1 MRTDSC
7 GKTCDLLLHQ
17 PTGQIKYTISFLF
30 DFCIVLH
37 WAFMCG
43 CYNNV
48 CGTDSILWAHR
59 TAAVS
64 LSAYTSH
71 THRVC
76 CIFSDFHNVKQQISR
91 CINLYAIKAH
101 TVCFLASFAC
111 TKMVEALVVSVCVC
125 MHACMRTH
133 LCLLIF
139 RLAATNVLWYTYNCI
154 YLFAEPTFATGL
166 TNCNSNMNNFCNS
179 LFCWISTIGIE
190 HQNFIFQLQFR
201 NAWAYEQRIWAFAH
215 ICI

>member
-1 MRTDSC
+1 M
-7 GKTCDLLLHQ
+7 GKLVTCSSTNQ
-17 PTGQIKYTISFLF
+17 QVKSNTQFP
-30 DFCIVLH
+30 FCSIFVLYCIGH
-37 WAFMCG
+37 LC
-43 CYNNV
+43 
-48 CGTDSILWAHR
+48 
-59 TAAVS
+59 AAVIIMCAALIQFS
-64 LSAYTSH
+64 EPIGQLRYHSPHIHH

-139 RLAATNVLWYTYNCI
+139 RLAATNVL
-154 YLFAEPTFATGL
+154 
-166 TNCNSNMNNFCNS
+166 
-179 LFCWISTIGIE
+179 
-190 HQNFIFQLQFR
+190 
-201 NAWAYEQRIWAFAH
+201 
-215 ICI
+215 